1 MNNLVPEKAY
11 KEIEAM
17 IANTESVV
25 GINAKDTHIIIIHKL
40 MELEKRMARLEE
52 KK

>member
-1 MNNLVPEKAY
+1 
-11 KEIEAM
+11 M

-25 GINAKDTHIIIIHKL
+25 GINAKDTHIIIHKL
-40 MELEKRMARLEE
+40 MELEKRITRLEE